1 MNITAKLNDYRQS
14 PRKVRLVAGLI
25 RGKKAEQALDILTV
39 TVKRAADPM
48 VGLLKSAIANA
59 KNNFSINAEDLVV
72 KSLTVDNGA
81 ILYRRMPKAR
91 GMATPIRK
99 RVSLITMILSTA
111 NDEAVKI
118 EAPKVKAKVAAPTK
132 VAKAPKVSKK
142 KVIK

>member
-25 RGKKAEQALDILTV
+25 RGKKAEQAVDILMV
-39 TVKRAADPM
+39 TVKRASDP
-48 VGLLKSAIANA
+48 VVSLLKSAIANA
-59 KNNFSINAEDLVV
+59 KNNFSLKAEDLFV

-99 RVSLITMILSTA
+99 RVSHISLVLGVKEAEIEKLS
-111 NDEAVKI
+111 
-118 EAPKVKAKVAAPTK
+118 AKKPQ
-132 VAKAPKVSKK
+132 AKKLKS
-142 KVIK
+142 

>member
-25 RGKKAEQALDILTV
+25 RGKKAEQAIDILNV
-39 TVKRAADPM
+39 TVKRASDPM
-48 VGLLKSAIANA
+48 IDLLKSAIANA
-59 KNNFSINAEDLVV
+59 KNNFSLNAEDLFV

-99 RVSLITMILSTA
+99 RVSHISLVLG
-111 NDEAVKI
+111 VK
-118 EAPKVKAKVAAPTK
+118 ESEVKNLPKGKAEVKAP
-132 VAKAPKVSKK
+132 SKK
-142 KVIK
+142 KASKK